1 MRSTN
6 DTCSYLVDSYNI
18 VINVYSSLE
27 ILSTP
32 WPMFRQ
38 NLQHTGTTPEA
49 VVPPLVKLWSYK
61 TGAQEPTKSQMPS
74 PAVLGG
80 RLYIGGSNL
89 NDYNLYALNA
99 ITGAKL
105 WSFKT
110 NGHISSSPT
119 VSGGIVY
126 IQSADTNVYALD
138 ATTGTKVWNFTHG
151 GSGNPIISSSPA
163 VSDGIVYVGTH
174 DQNVYALNATTG
186 AKIWSFNIGTDI
198 YSSPAVSSGAV
209 YVGSLDG
216 NVYAFGSEPI
226 VHPPHPPH
234 PPQPGP
240 IITVGGV
247 E

>member
-1 MRSTN
+1 
-6 DTCSYLVDSYNI
+6 
-18 VINVYSSLE
+18 
-27 ILSTP
+27 
-32 WPMFRQ
+32 MFRQ

-99 ITGAKL
+99 TTGAKV

-110 NGHISSSPT
+110 DGHISSSPT
-119 VSGGIVY
+119 VSGDIVY

-138 ATTGTKVWNFTHG
+138 ATTGTKVWNFTLG
-151 GSGNPIISSSPA
+151 GGGNPEISSSPA
-163 VSDGIVYVGTH
+163 VSDGYVYVGAS
-174 DQNVYALNATTG
+174 DGLYALNATTG

-198 YSSPAVSSGAV
+198 YSSPAVSDGIV
-209 YVGSLDG
+209 YVGTHDN
-216 NVYAFGSEPI
+216 NVYALNATTGAKVWSYKTGSLIFSSPAI
-226 VHPPHPPH
+226 S
-234 PPQPGP
+234 
-240 IITVGGV
+240 GGDSLHRI
-247 E
+247 